1 MERMKRMDKKK
12 RIAIIGCGGMGGGH
26 AIAIGSGTGNAV
38 YNANSSQERGT
49 KIFDTSANTDISTKL
64 ELAGV
69 YDINPA
75 RMDWAREKGFALYD
89 SYESMLKDESVD
101 IVLIATPNHL
111 HKDMAITAMRAGK
124 HVLCEKPVMM
134 NSRELEEVI
143 LVSRETGRL
152 FYPRQN
158 RRWDRDFRIIKKIYE
173 EKLVGSVFRIESRVQ
188 GSRGIPGDWRKEK
201 EYGGGMMLDWGVHL
215 LDRLLFM
222 IPDKV
227 ETISC
232 RLSYVLNEEV
242 DDGFTMFLTFA
253 GGLSVLVEV
262 GTCNFISLP
271 LWYIGGDKG
280 SAVIDNWKCEGKLVQ
295 LSSWEDKDTLP
306 IMAGAGL
313 TKTMAP
319 RDQKSLITLPLPGV
333 VYDDN
338 ELYSN
343 VVDAVNGEA
352 EPCVTAG
359 EALRVMRLMEAAIR
373 SSEEGKTI
381 RVDE

>member
-1 MERMKRMDKKK
+1 MDEKK

-38 YNANSSQERGT
+38 YNADSSRERGT
-49 KIFDTSANTDISTKL
+49 KIFDTSANTDISTRL
-64 ELAGV
+64 ELAGI
-69 YDINPA
+69 YDINPD
-75 RMDWAREKGFALYD
+75 RMKWASEKGFALYD
-89 SYESMLKDESVD
+89 SYESMLEDQSVD
-101 IVLIATPNHL
+101 IILIATPNHL
-111 HKDMAITAMRAGK
+111 HKDMAIAAMKAGK

-143 LVSRETGRL
+143 EVSRKTGKL

-158 RRWDRDFRIIKKIYE
+158 RRWDRDYRIVKKIYE
-173 EKLVGSVFRIESRVQ
+173 EKLVGNVFRIESRVQ

-201 EYGGGMMLDWGVHL
+201 EFGGGMMLDWGVHL

-227 ETISC
+227 ETVNC
-232 RLSYVLNEEV
+232 RLSYVLKEEV

-253 GGLSVLVEV
+253 GGLSAVVEV
-262 GTCNFISLP
+262 GTCSFISLP
-271 LWYIGGDKG
+271 LWYVGGDRG

-319 RDQKSLITLPLPGV
+319 RDQKSLVTLPLPDV

-343 VVDAVNGEA
+343 VVDAVNGVA
-352 EPCVTAG
+352 EPCVTA
-359 EALRVMRLMEAAIR
+359 EQALRVMRLMEAAIR
-373 SSEEGKTI
+373 SSEEGKTV
-381 RVDE
+381 RFDG

>member
-1 MERMKRMDKKK
+1 MDTDKK

-38 YNANSSQERGT
+38 YNADSMKERGT

-69 YDINPA
+69 YDVSPA
-75 RMDWAREKGFALYD
+75 RMKWAYEKGFALYD
-89 SYESMLKDESVD
+89 SYENMLEDRSVD
-101 IVLIATPNHL
+101 IILIATPNHL
-111 HKDMAITAMRAGK
+111 HRDMAIAALRAGK
-124 HVLCEKPVMM
+124 HVMCEKPVTM
-134 NSRELEEVI
+134 NSRELEEI
-143 LVSRETGRL
+143 MEVSRETGRL

-173 EKLVGSVFRIESRVQ
+173 EKLVGNVFRIESRVQ

-201 EYGGGMMLDWGVHL
+201 KYGGGMMLDWGVHL

-222 IPDKV
+222 IPDRV
-227 ETISC
+227 ETINC
-232 RLSYVLNEEV
+232 RLSYVLKEEV
-242 DDGFTMFLTFA
+242 DDGFTMLITFS
-253 GGLSVLVEV
+253 GGLSALVEV

-271 LWYIGGDKG
+271 LWYISGDSG
-280 SAVIDNWKCEGKLVQ
+280 SAVIDNWRCEGKLVQ
-295 LSSWEDKDTLP
+295 LASWEDKDALP
-306 IMAGAGL
+306 VMAGAGL

-319 RDQKSLITLPLPGV
+319 RDKNSLMTLPLPDV

-343 VVDAVNGEA
+343 VVDTVNGVA
-352 EPCVTAG
+352 EQSITA
-359 EALRVMRLMEAAIR
+359 EQALRVMRLMEAAIR
-373 SSEEGKTI
+373 SSVEGQTV